1 MVRMPLAAPQ
11 RLIDCE
17 ETNASDDDRD
27 LTDRVA
33 ARLHELR
40 NQRQL
45 TLEQLARSSGV
56 SRAMLWQVEQG
67 RSAPSIK
74 VLSRVADALGVPVTA
89 FLEPDGGNSAV
100 VLRQAEAKRLSS
112 GDGLCV
118 SRALFPFSGTHD
130 VEFYEVH
137 LAAGAVES
145 ADPHP
150 PGTHENLVV
159 AHGQVVIEVADQD
172 HALGTGDALY
182 FSADVHHVYRN
193 VSHHSAVL
201 YLVVRHPGRLN
212 YG

>member
-1 MVRMPLAAPQ
+1 MDAPK
-11 RLIDCE
+11 RGNDRDE
-17 ETNASDDDRD
+17 AEAVEDDRE

-33 ARLHELR
+33 SRLHQLR
-40 NQRQL
+40 NSRQL

-74 VLSRVADALGVPVTA
+74 VLSRVADALDVPVTA
-89 FLEPDGGNSAV
+89 FLEPHGGNTAI
-100 VLRQAEAKRLSS
+100 VLRQTEAKRLSS

-118 SRALFPFSGTHD
+118 SRALFPFSGAHD

-137 LAAGAVES
+137 LAAGAIES

-159 AHGQVVIEVADQD
+159 AQGCVEIEVGELG

-182 FSADVHHVYRN
+182 FSADVRHVYRN
-193 VSHHSAVL
+193 VGQDAALL
-201 YLVVRHPGRLN
+201 YLVVSHPSRLN